1 MGRCIRHKKD
11 WGCIVLLD
19 ERFTKKSSIQ
29 QLSKWVRSAVSHSDF
44 PSSIEE
50 AKRFVTHNSMD
61 SSAPAPKMEDA
72 KPQIENLV
80 ASVLKLPD
88 ADGVVTSSNLDFSR
102 QCGQD
107 HENCNEGASLTTDD
121 VKEAGSNTSPEDT
134 KVKFPT
140 IYD

>member
-19 ERFTKKSSIQ
+19 ERFAKQSSIQ

-44 PSSIEE
+44 ATSVEE
-50 AKRFVTHNSMD
+50 AKQFVTYNSMD
-61 SSAPAPKMEDA
+61 SSAPDPKTEDV
-72 KPQIENLV
+72 KPQIENPV
-80 ASVLKLPD
+80 ASILKLPD

-107 HENCNEGASLTTDD
+107 HENCNEDISLTTDD
-121 VKEAGSNTSPEDT
+121 VKELGSDTSPENP
-134 KVKFPT
+134 KVKFL
-140 IYD
+140 ILFD